1 MALEHQHLTHEI
13 LGAAIDVH
21 RSLGPGFLEV
31 IYAKAFEVELAARRI
46 HFERELS
53 VPVFYRGVEVGRHRI
68 DLLVARTIVVEL
80 KAIRALENVHFAVV
94 RSYLSALGLEH
105 GLLLNFAGLTVIAKR
120 VSSLRRSRVLP
131 GFLGS

>member
-1 MALEHQHLTHEI
+1 MVLEHQPLTHEI

-31 IYAKAFEVELAARRI
+31 IYAKALEVELASRRI
-46 HFERELS
+46 PFERELS

-120 VSSLRRSRVLP
+120 VSSLRLSRVVP

>member
-1 MALEHQHLTHEI
+1 MALEHQLLTHEI

-31 IYAKAFEVELAARRI
+31 IYAKALEVELAARRI

-120 VSSLRRSRVLP
+120 VSSLRLSRVLP

>member
-31 IYAKAFEVELAARRI
+31 IYAKALEVELAARRI

-68 DLLVARTIVVEL
+68 DLLVARTIE
-80 KAIRALENVHFAVV
+80 
-94 RSYLSALGLEH
+94 
-105 GLLLNFAGLTVIAKR
+105 
-120 VSSLRRSRVLP
+120 LRRAHRHRKTGELPSTKSSPSWVP
-131 GFLGS
+131 GFLSGILPDASTQCVRRIEKR